1 MFGFCCLPD
10 AVFREVTE
18 GSEKRV
24 LLLAVES
31 ATEEPEESTEKRGWV
46 DIVSGRVDVGS

>member
-1 MFGFCCLPD
+1 MFGLCCLPD
-10 AVFREVTE
+10 AVLRDVTE

-31 ATEEPEESTEKRGWV
+31 ATDEPEESTEKRGWV
-46 DIVSGRVDVGS
+46 DMVFGRVDVGS